1 MNSSMIRY
9 ILGSV
14 LKIEAAFLLLPCL
27 VSLCYQEKVGVIY
40 LAVAVSAVLFG
51 AAMTFRKPEDTV
63 FYLKEGCVA
72 TALCWIFMS
81 FFGALPFWISGEIPS
96 LVDALFETVSGFTT
110 TGASILEDVEA
121 LSHTALF
128 WRSFTHWIGGMGVL
142 VFLLAIIS
150 LSGGSQVNLLRA
162 ESPGPSVGK
171 LVPKMK
177 HTARILYLI
186 YFGMTVIEVILLMAG
201 KMPLFDALTT
211 SFGTAGTGG
220 FGIKAD
226 SIGGYSPSLQW
237 VVTIFMIAFGVN
249 FNAYYFILFHNVRKA
264 FHMEEVRCYL
274 GIILAAIGILLVDTM
289 NIYGNFA
296 DALRHSSFQ
305 VASIITTTGF
315 STGDFD
321 LWSQTSKTVLVL
333 LMFIGACAGSTGGGI
348 KVSRFIILIKT
359 IFKELNSYIHPRSIK
374 KITYDDR
381 PIEHEVMRSTNVYF
395 ITFVILFT
403 ASVLAISFE
412 GWDLTTNFT
421 AVAATINNIG
431 PGLELVG
438 PSRNFAFFSPF
449 SKFVLI
455 FDMLAG
461 RLELFPLL
469 ILFHPAI
476 WTELYAHKS
485 ALKRLKARKLSRDGE
500 TKNKTLRRK

>member
-9 ILGSV
+9 LLGSV
-14 LKIEAAFLLLPCL
+14 LKIEGVLLLLPCL
-27 VSLCYQEKVGVIY
+27 VSLCYQERVGLIY
-40 LAVAVSAVLFG
+40 LSVAALCFLLGV
-51 AAMTFRKPEDTV
+51 AMTVKKPKDTV
-63 FYLKEGCVA
+63 FYLKEGCVT
-72 TALCWIFMS
+72 TALSWIFMS
-81 FFGALPFWISGEIPS
+81 FFGALPFWLSREIPS
-96 LVDALFETVSGFTT
+96 LTDALFETVSGFTT

-121 LSHTALF
+121 LSRTALF

-150 LSGGSQVNLLRA
+150 LSGGSHINLLRA

-186 YFGMTVIEVILLMAG
+186 YLGMTLIKVVLLLAG

-226 SIGGYSPSLQW
+226 SIGGYSPYLQW

-249 FNAYYFILFHNVRKA
+249 FNAYYFILFHNAKKA
-264 FHMEEVRCYL
+264 FRMEEVRCYL
-274 GIILAAIGILLVDTM
+274 GIIAAAIVVLLLDTVK
-289 NIYGNFA
+289 IYGNIP
-296 DALRHSSFQ
+296 DALRHSAFQ
-305 VASIITTTGF
+305 VGSIITTTGF
-315 STGDFD
+315 STVDFD

-348 KVSRFIILIKT
+348 KVSRFIILVKT

-395 ITFVILFT
+395 ITFVLLFT
-403 ASVLAISFE
+403 ASVLVISFE

-438 PSRNFAFFSPF
+438 PSRNFAFFSPL
-449 SKFVLI
+449 SKYVLI

-469 ILFHPAI
+469 ILFHPAV
-476 WTELYAHKS
+476 WRELRAHRS
-485 ALKRLKARKLSRDGE
+485 AVKKLRKKKA
-500 TKNKTLRRK
+500 N